1 MRTCKSVQQKHKNPS
16 FVGISKLVWESW
28 SSLTITGA
36 NANLTVSFHWLLSN
50 FNRKPKGKN

>member
-1 MRTCKSVQQKHKNPS
+1 VQQKHKNPS